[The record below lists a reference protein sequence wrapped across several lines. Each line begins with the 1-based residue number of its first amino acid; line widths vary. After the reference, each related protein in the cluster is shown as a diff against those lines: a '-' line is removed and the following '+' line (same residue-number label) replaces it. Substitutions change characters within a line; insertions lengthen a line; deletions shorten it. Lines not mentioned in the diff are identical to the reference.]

1 MLRVFST
8 FSGVGGFEQGLENAF
23 GKENIQVVGYSEFDT
38 HQDAIYK
45 SNFPTHKAYGD
56 ITKIDFKELPD
67 FDLLVGGVPC
77 QSWSI
82 AGNREGFEDA
92 RGTMWY
98 EYFRCLKDKQPKY
111 FIAENVKGLI
121 SHDGGKSVEW
131 ICESMCELGYV
142 IDLEILNSKYFGVPQ
157 NRERIFIVGIRKDV
171 YESKSQELNGQTQS
185 VTSGESQGYNGY
197 NPFPKTFE
205 EYTTIKDYLRGICG
219 PKILSIPGTDGQ
231 HQGVENPSEPV
242 IPCLTARGEGEYHAG
257 MQLIGQEVKAV
268 MTPNRAENRA
278 NGRRIKDEGDPSFT
292 LTAMDVHGITDGYA
306 IRRLTPTE
314 CERLQSFPDG
324 WTKYGTFEGVPKE
337 MKDSRRYKA
346 MGNAVTT
353 SVIKYLVLAL
363 YQQGYLQEV
372 V

>member
-157 NRERIFIVGIRKDV
+157 NRERIFIVGTLAKKQF
-171 YESKSQELNGQTQS
+171 E
-185 VTSGESQGYNGY
+185 
-197 NPFPKTFE
+197 FPKPIKMKNIRDFVDWDLTE
-205 EYTTIKDYLRGICG
+205 KETTKV
-219 PKILSIPGTDGQ
+219 KINNKKSLS
-231 HQGVENPSEPV
+231 
-242 IPCLTARGEGEYHAG
+242 A
-257 MQLIGQEVKAV
+257 
-268 MTPNRAENRA
+268 
-278 NGRRIKDEGDPSFT
+278 
-292 LTAMDVHGITDGYA
+292 
-306 IRRLTPTE
+306 
-314 CERLQSFPDG
+314 
-324 WTKYGTFEGVPKE
+324 
-337 MKDSRRYKA
+337 
-346 MGNAVTT
+346 
-353 SVIKYLVLAL
+353 
-363 YQQGYLQEV
+363 
-372 V
+372 